1 MMTRT
6 LALSAALL
14 LPFLTYAASFKEIV
28 EEQIVPLG
36 DAIVGLMFALAF
48 LFFLF
53 GMLRFFFTGSQEQR
67 EQGKAFAL
75 WGIVGFVVLFGVWG
89 FVRLL
94 ISILPSAGS

>member
-1 MMTRT
+1 MMTRV
-6 LALSAALL
+6 LALGAFLL
-14 LPFLTYAASFKEIV
+14 LPLALHAATFKEIV

-36 DAIVGLMFALAF
+36 DAVVGLFFALAF
-48 LFFLF
+48 FFFLF

-75 WGIVGFVVLFGVWG
+75 WGIIGFVVLFGVWG